1 MAKSKV
7 ILPKSLVIDV
17 AAQRRAITN
26 ALTATARGIKAD
38 FGVTTQTWDDRPTFT
53 ISSPS
58 PFERETSTDHAVYAM
73 LNEGTKAHEIRP
85 KAGKVLRFSSVFRP
99 KTIPGQIV
107 SLRGAR
113 GGDAVFSR
121 GVHHPGTEAR
131 EWDKVIAEK
140 WDKQLPEIFQ
150 RAVDSEVT

>member
-7 ILPKSLVIDV
+7 ILPKALVIDV
-17 AAQRRAITN
+17 VAQRRAITN
-26 ALTATARGIKAD
+26 ALTATAKGIKAD
-38 FGVTTQTWDDRPTFT
+38 FGVTTQTWSNKPTFT
-53 ISSPS
+53 INSPS
-58 PFERETSTDHAVYAM
+58 PFERETSTDHAVYSM

-85 KAGKVLRFSSVFRP
+85 RRSKVLRFPSVFRP

-107 SLRGAR
+107 SLHGAR

-131 EWDKVIAEK
+131 KWDEVIAEK
-140 WDKQLPEIFQ
+140 WDQQLPTIFQ
-150 RAVDSEVT
+150 RAIDSEVT